1 MGVRLMVEVLD
12 RCPEDASLGERL
24 LLVAL
29 AEKASD
35 ETRRVIW
42 TRGENP
48 RAVLRRR
55 LGVSESGL
63 TKVFARLA
71 DRGLDP
77 RVAITTD
84 RRGRP
89 VYAYEGAAVEYQIPL
104 LSACLVG
111 EALVDNSPESLP
123 DGATTHGGEGGRR
136 GTLDVTTGEALEP
149 ESLPDGVGHIP
160 PSLNGPSIDAR
171 ERNGLLLTPPE
182 HRVAVLELLGRHGT
196 ALAEEDA
203 VDCVAWVATV
213 ITPTNLAGYLSR
225 FSAEDIRTRASQHR
239 DETAPVQD
247 SRKCPHGT
255 INGQQILGRGTNAS
269 RRCDRC
275 EQSLPAEPGALA
287 PPRSRRRSND
297 IDWEAAA
304 ARAAARDAAAERAS

>member
-12 RCPEDASLGERL
+12 RCPADASLAERL

-42 TRGENP
+42 SRGESP
-48 RAVLRRR
+48 REVLRRR
-55 LGVSESGL
+55 LGVSDSGL
-63 TKVFARLA
+63 TKAFARLA
-71 DRGLDP
+71 HRGLDP
-77 RVAITTD
+77 RVAITKD
-84 RRGRP
+84 KRGRP
-89 VYAYEGAAVEYQIPL
+89 VYAYEGTAVEYVIPA
-104 LSACLVG
+104 LSACPTG

-123 DGATTHGGEGGRR
+123 DGATTQGAEGGRP
-136 GTLDVTTGEALEP
+136 GTLNVTTGEALEP
-149 ESLPDGVGHIP
+149 ESLPDGAGHIP
-160 PSLNGPSIDAR
+160 PSLNSPSIDAR
-171 ERNGLLLTPPE
+171 ERNELLPTPTE

-203 VDCVAWVATV
+203 VDCVAWVAKV

-275 EQSLPAEPGALA
+275 EQSRPAEFEAIAPPTSRVEQHLALA
-287 PPRSRRRSND
+287 RQL
-297 IDWEAAA
+297 AAE
-304 ARAAARDAAAERAS
+304 ERAS